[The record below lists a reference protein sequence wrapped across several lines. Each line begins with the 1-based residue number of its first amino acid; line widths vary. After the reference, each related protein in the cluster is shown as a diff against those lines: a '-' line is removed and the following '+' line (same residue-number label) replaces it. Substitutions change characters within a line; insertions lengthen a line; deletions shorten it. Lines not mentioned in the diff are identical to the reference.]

1 MKRLI
6 SLFFLLSLGVVSLN
20 AQSVDYSVVAVE
32 EERGTDFMQ
41 ITSSNDYVC
50 MPIVIRK
57 GNSKDISWLTNRII
71 DVTPDGK
78 SIAYLSSRNESTN
91 IFVKELDKQGGSTQ
105 RTNRKAIL
113 DFTYSPDGKY
123 LVFSENRGTS
133 HQIFLTDAN
142 EGYICRQITSASQDY
157 SPIYNKDMSKIFFA
171 RLENNNVSIWSYDVK
186 SNFVSSYSS
195 GMNPYP
201 TDNNEVYLCT
211 RMSSNGHSEIWRVNV
226 RTGVEE
232 CLVSDAQRSFTTP
245 VLSPD
250 GQWVLFVGV
259 SDIVTPNF
267 VYKNTD
273 IYACRIDGTSM
284 VQLTYHAADDL
295 SPVWSCDGKYVYFV
309 SQRGSVT
316 ATANIWRMPFVY

>member
-6 SLFFLLSLGVVSLN
+6 SILLISWFGLSSLN
-20 AQSVDYSVVAVE
+20 AQSVDYSVVSAE
-32 EERGTDFMQ
+32 EERGIDFMQ
-41 ITSSNDYVC
+41 ITSANDYVC
-50 MPIVIRK
+50 MPIVNRK
-57 GNSKDISWLTNRII
+57 GNSINWLTNRII

-78 SIAYLSSRNESTN
+78 YIAYVSARNESTN
-91 IFVKELDKQGGSTQ
+91 IFVKELGKQGGSVQ

-113 DFTYSPDGKY
+113 DFSYSPDGKY
-123 LVFSENRGTS
+123 IVFSENRGSS
-133 HQIFLTDAN
+133 HQIFLTDAS
-142 EGYICRQITSASQDY
+142 EGYVCRQITSANQDY
-157 SPIYNKDMSKIFFA
+157 SPIYTSDMSNILFA

-186 SNFVSSYSS
+186 SNFLSSYSS

-201 TDNNEVYLCT
+201 LKGDGIYLCA
-211 RMSSNGHSEIWRVNV
+211 RVNSDGCSEIWRINI

-232 CLVSDAQRSFTTP
+232 CIVSDANRSFTTP

-250 GQWVLFVGV
+250 GKWVLFVGV

-295 SPVWSCDGKYVYFV
+295 SPVWSRDGKYVYFV
-309 SQRGSVT
+309 SQRGSAT
-316 ATANIWRMPFVY
+316 ATANIWRMPFVYAD

>member
-6 SLFFLLSLGVVSLN
+6 SILLISWFGLSSLN
-20 AQSVDYSVVAVE
+20 AQSVDYSVVSAE
-32 EERGTDFMQ
+32 EERGIDFMQ
-41 ITSSNDYVC
+41 ITSANDYVC
-50 MPIVIRK
+50 MPIVNRK
-57 GNSKDISWLTNRII
+57 GNSINWLSNRII

-78 SIAYLSSRNESTN
+78 YIAYVSARNESTN
-91 IFVKELDKQGGSTQ
+91 IFVKELGKQGGSVQ

-113 DFTYSPDGKY
+113 DFNYSPDGKY
-123 LVFSENRGTS
+123 IVFSENRGSS
-133 HQIFLTDAN
+133 HQIFLTDAS
-142 EGYICRQITSASQDY
+142 EGYVCRQITSANQDY
-157 SPIYNKDMSKIFFA
+157 SPIYTSDMSNILFA

-186 SNFVSSYSS
+186 SNFLSSYSS

-201 TDNNEVYLCT
+201 MKGDGIYLCA
-211 RMSSNGHSEIWRVNV
+211 RVNSGGYSEIWRINI

-232 CLVSDAQRSFTTP
+232 CIVSDANRSFTTP

-250 GQWVLFVGV
+250 GKWVLFVGV

-295 SPVWSCDGKYVYFV
+295 SPVWSRDGKYVYFV
-309 SQRGSVT
+309 SQRGSAT
-316 ATANIWRMPFVY
+316 ATANIWRMPFVYAD

>member
-1 MKRLI
+1 MRRI
-6 SLFFLLSLGVVSLN
+6 ISSLFTLFLGLSSLS
-20 AQSVDYSVVAVE
+20 AQRVDYSVVSTE
-32 EERGTDFMQ
+32 EERGIDFMQ
-41 ITSSNDYVC
+41 ITSPNDYVC
-50 MPIVIRK
+50 MPIVSRK
-57 GNSKDISWLTNRII
+57 GNNINWLSNRII

-78 SIAYLSSRNESTN
+78 YIAYVSSRNGATN
-91 IFVKELDKQGGSTQ
+91 IFVKELGKQGGSMQ

-113 DFTYSPDGKY
+113 DFNYSPDGKY
-123 LVFSENRGTS
+123 IVFSENRGTS

-142 EGYICRQITSASQDY
+142 EGYVCRQITSANQDY
-157 SPIYNKDMSKIFFA
+157 SPIYTSDMSKILFA
-171 RLENNNVSIWSYDVK
+171 RMENNNVSIWSYDVK
-186 SNFVSSYSS
+186 SNFLSSYSS

-201 TDNNEVYLCT
+201 MNVDDVYLCT
-211 RMSSNGHSEIWRVNV
+211 RVNSSGYGEIWRINT

-232 CLVSDAQRSFTTP
+232 CIVSDANRNFTTP

-295 SPVWSCDGKYVYFV
+295 SPVWSRDGKYIYFV
-309 SQRGSVT
+309 SQRGSTT